1 MKQPHDNQTPLNAPA
16 SGETPAAP
24 IGQTAAPKTSGKQPE
39 ETAAAPA
46 QEVAPEPQ
54 SAEPNEQKSASELL
68 DALKS
73 AQTRLGVNTGKPVM
87 PPVPSSA
94 APALKSQDVGQPGQA
109 AQPSDIAET
118 VAALVGG
125 QPPKPPGAPG
135 KPKPNKLCF
144 RVDDDMLYA
153 VSAYAIAAG
162 VDESEAARRLIDEG
176 LGKSHIIITPKSPP
190 QLLEFFAG
198 SLKGWSRDF
207 AVIKSRLNA
216 PMPMTDDEE
225 LITLVTKWRL
235 IATELQGFVPALI
248 EATHALA
255 DLLTGLNVEK
265 IESIRKFY
273 PQLIKWI
280 ESRQTSLTKGGL
292 SESEVAGHKSML
304 ENYTVMKSLIEDLGI
319 IKPEDIK

>member
-1 MKQPHDNQTPLNAPA
+1 MTTPENNIPPLNAPA

-24 IGQTAAPKTSGKQPE
+24 GGQAAAPKTSGKPPE
-39 ETAAAPA
+39 DTAAAPA
-46 QEVAPEPQ
+46 PEVAPEPK
-54 SAEPNEQKSASELL
+54 SAEPNEPKSASELL

-87 PPVPSSA
+87 PPDPSSA

-125 QPPKPPGAPG
+125 QPPKPPGTPG
-135 KPKPNKLCF
+135 KPKSNKFSF
-144 RVDDDMLYA
+144 RADDDLLYA
-153 VSAYAIAAG
+153 ISAYAIAAG
-162 VDESEAARRLIDEG
+162 VDESEAARRLIEEG
-176 LGKSHIIITPKSPP
+176 LGKPHIVITPKSPP

-207 AVIKSRLNA
+207 AFIKSRLNA

-235 IATELQGFVPALI
+235 IASELQGFVPALI
-248 EATHALA
+248 EATNGLA
-255 DLLTGLNVEK
+255 GLLTGLNAEK
-265 IESIRKFY
+265 IASLRHRY
-273 PQLIKWI
+273 SLLIKWI
-280 ESRQTSLTKGGL
+280 ASREANLAKKGL
-292 SESEVAGHKSML
+292 SESEVASNKSTL
-304 ENYTVMKSLIEDLGI
+304 ESYIVIKSLIEDLGI